1 MEPMDPVDRYMH
13 GDDQASFDPASRS
26 LCPDELCVG
35 LIGQDGRC
43 KVCGKTGTPP
53 AAGSPDAQDAPDSS
67 DRSDAEASN
76 DASDLDAATAT
87 EASATA
93 APESDPAFQDRAL
106 CSDDS
111 CIGLLGPDGR
121 CKECGK
127 AA

>member
-1 MEPMDPVDRYMH
+1 MDPVDRYMT
-13 GDDQASFDPASRS
+13 GDDAAGFDPASRS

-43 KVCGKTGTPP
+43 KVCGKAGTPP
-53 AAGSPDAQDAPDSS
+53 SAGSPGSS
-67 DRSDAEASN
+67 DADDVNDLSEPDAATDAEASATG
-76 DASDLDAATAT
+76 DSD
-87 EASATA
+87 
-93 APESDPAFQDRAL
+93 SDPAFQDRAL
-106 CSDDS
+106 CPDDS

>member
-1 MEPMDPVDRYMH
+1 MDPVDRYMN
-13 GDDQASFDPASRS
+13 GDDPAGFDPASRS

-43 KVCGKTGTPP
+43 KVCGKAGAVPDAASP
-53 AAGSPDAQDAPDSS
+53 AAN
-67 DRSDAEASN
+67 DAEAP
-76 DASDLDAATAT
+76 DDGPEPDGATAT
-87 EASATA
+87 EASETSG
-93 APESDPAFQDRAL
+93 PDSDPAFQDRAL
-106 CSDDS
+106 CPDDS

>member
-1 MEPMDPVDRYMH
+1 MDPVDRYMN
-13 GDDQASFDPASRS
+13 GDDQAGFDPASRS

-43 KVCGKTGTPP
+43 KVCKKAGTPP
-53 AAGSPDAQDAPDSS
+53 AAGSPNVSDAS
-67 DRSDAEASN
+67 DMGDAEASD
-76 DASDLDAATAT
+76 DASDRDAGTDT
-87 EASATA
+87 EASAA
-93 APESDPAFQDRAL
+93 AGTESDPAFQDRAL